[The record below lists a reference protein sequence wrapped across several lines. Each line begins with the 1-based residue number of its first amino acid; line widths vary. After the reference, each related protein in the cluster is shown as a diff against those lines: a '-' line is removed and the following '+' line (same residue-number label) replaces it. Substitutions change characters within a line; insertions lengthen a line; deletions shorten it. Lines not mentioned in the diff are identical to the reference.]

1 MQKQLVP
8 YINSVLS
15 PYLCGYRKGYNAQSA
30 LITLIEKWRCILDK
44 KGYAGAILMDLSKA
58 FDTINYELLIAK
70 LHAYG
75 IQKDSLKL
83 IQSYL
88 TDRWQR
94 TKINATFSSW
104 YELLQGVPQGS
115 VLGPILFNIYLNDLF
130 FSLKDIDICN
140 FADDTTPYVCGQ
152 NLEHVLSK
160 LEHNSELAISWFKN
174 NYMKINTDKCHLI
187 IAGHKHEHIWA
198 KLEDNKIWE
207 ENEVKL
213 LGIKIDNELKFDN
226 HVTDICLK
234 AGRKLSVLT
243 RMVKYLDFNKRRILF
258 KAFFESQFKY
268 CPLIWMFHSR
278 KTNNKINR
286 LHERALRL
294 IYNDYTTP
302 FDELLDKD
310 NSFLIHH
317 SNIQSLAIELYKVV
331 NNLSEGTF
339 KDIFDQLYN
348 GPNLRSQT
356 DIRYPQ
362 VRTELNGKNSIRFYG
377 PQIWNIIPLN
387 IRSICSLEKFKLTI
401 KKWKP
406 INCPCR
412 LCKDYVPNLGFVNL
426 V

>member
-1 MQKQLVP
+1 MT
-8 YINSVLS
+8 NFLS

-30 LITLIEKWRCILDK
+30 LITLIEKWKSILDN
-44 KGYAGAILMDLSKA
+44 KGYAGAVLMDLSKA

-75 IQKDSLKL
+75 IEKNSLKL

-94 TKINATFSSW
+94 TKINSTFSSW

-130 FSLKDIDICN
+130 FRLKDIDVCN
-140 FADDTTPYVCGQ
+140 FADDTTPYVCGE
-152 NLEHVLSK
+152 NLTNVLYK
-160 LEHNSELAISWFKN
+160 LEANSALAISWFKS
-174 NYMKINTDKCHLI
+174 NYMKINTEKCHLI
-187 IAGHKHEHIWA
+187 LSGQKHEHIWA
-198 KLEDNKIWE
+198 DVGDNKIWE

-226 HVTDICLK
+226 HVSDICLK

-243 RMVKYLDFNKRRILF
+243 RIVKYLNFKEKRVLF
-258 KAFFESQFKY
+258 KSFFESQFKY
-268 CPLIWMFHSR
+268 CPLVWMFHNR
-278 KTNNKINR
+278 RTNNKINR

-294 IYNDYTTP
+294 IYNDYTTT
-302 FDELLDKD
+302 FIELLEKD
-310 NSFLIHH
+310 ESFSVHH

-339 KDIFDQLYN
+339 GNLFNQFYS

-356 DIRYPQ
+356 NIRCPQ
-362 VRTELNGKNSIRFYG
+362 VNTEIYGKNSISYLG
-377 PQIWNIIPLN
+377 PKIWNIVPIDIRN
-387 IRSICSLEKFKLTI
+387 IDSLEKFKIQI

-406 INCPCR
+406 TNCPCR
-412 LCKDYVPNLGFVNL
+412 RLC
-426 V
+426 